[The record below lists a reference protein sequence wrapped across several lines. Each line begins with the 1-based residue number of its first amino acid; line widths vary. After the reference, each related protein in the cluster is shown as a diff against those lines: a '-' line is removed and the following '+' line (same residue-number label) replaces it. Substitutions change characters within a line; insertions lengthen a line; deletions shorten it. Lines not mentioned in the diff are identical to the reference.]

1 MTADYCPKGHPTLTS
16 AARDPNGTCK
26 QCRKDCDRALK
37 ARQRAAYV
45 VCRGL
50 EGLGVRY
57 ENNGQPVP
65 TKEIVRQLMDGR
77 GLGSVDRRP

>member
-26 QCRKDCDRALK
+26 QCRKDYDRALK

-50 EGLGVRY
+50 EARGVKF
-57 ENNGQPVP
+57 EDGGVPVS
-65 TKEIVRQLMDGR
+65 TTEIVRQLMEA
-77 GLGSVDRRP
+77 DR